1 MKHSI
6 LIGLA
11 ASTLAMAAFAND
23 ADKSTEVAG
32 PAAAHANA
40 TGAPTFESLDSNSD
54 GRITTSESMS
64 AKDLSAGFKKADV
77 NSDGAIDKSEFD
89 SWKSSDSSKT
99 TVPAAPGSS
108 Q

>member
-11 ASTLAMAAFAND
+11 ASTLAMAAFAID

-54 GRITTSESMS
+54 ARITTPGSTW
-64 AKDLSAGFKKADV
+64 AKDRCGGFREAGA
-77 NSDGAIDKSEFD
+77 NSDVGFDETEFD
-89 SWKSSDSSKT
+89 RWRSSDSSKT